1 MNVLVLTPDAVG
13 STLIQRLLTIYMQLN
28 QFDRPVI
35 NLHELSNG
43 IMRYFSP
50 EFNRELLGR
59 SKESW
64 GYHLSLEEI
73 TDLLRTTD
81 HYKVARLARIHIQA
95 REDSINDQLNFYNYL
110 DSNFYII
117 ACRRRNVFEYALSQT
132 INKITKKLNVYSA
145 DEKINVFYDLYKNK
159 ITLDL
164 EAFHGSLH
172 TYKLYLK
179 WCEDYF
185 TVGSYFYYDDDI
197 KNIESWILNL
207 PVFQSHAKKIT
218 WKETYDIDFW
228 DWNKCQYMYS
238 DLGSLALE
246 KQSNFQLL
254 GGSNVAST
262 VDKNISLARPRLVN
276 LLPTAQRE
284 FLSNNHEKFKAVN
297 TSIEKMRNL
306 GILASTVPIKKQTL
320 AEKIYMVKNI
330 EQCIEIYNTWAQDNS
345 DIASSLNIQDLM
357 SQAEQERIEY
367 TNTDSNTV
375 IKILKLS

>member
-28 QFDRPVI
+28 QFDRPVT

-43 IMRYFSP
+43 IMPYFSP

-64 GYHLSLEEI
+64 GYHQSLEEI
-73 TDLLRTTD
+73 ADLLRTTD
-81 HYKVARLARIHIQA
+81 HYKVARLAQYHIQA
-95 REDSINDQLNFYNYL
+95 RKDPKGDQLNFYNYL

-117 ACRRRNVFEYALSQT
+117 ACRRRSVFEYALSQS

-159 ITLDL
+159 ITLDPEAFFVSL
-164 EAFHGSLH
+164 EA
-172 TYKLYLK
+172 YRLYIK
-179 WCEDYF
+179 WSEDYF

-207 PVFQSHAKKIT
+207 PVFQSHSKKIT
-218 WKETYDIDFW
+218 WQDTYNMNFW
-228 DWNKCQYMYS
+228 DWNKCHYMYS
-238 DLGSLALE
+238 DIGSLALE
-246 KQSNFQLL
+246 NQNKFQALT
-254 GGSNVAST
+254 GPADTN
-262 VDKNISLARPRLVN
+262 KNITLAPRIVN
-276 LLPTAQRE
+276 LMPAEQRE
-284 FLSNNHEKFKAVN
+284 FLSNNLEKFKEVN
-297 TSIEKMRNL
+297 TSIEKMCDL

-330 EQCIEIYNTWAQDNS
+330 EQCMEIYNTWAQDNS

-357 SQAEQERIEY
+357 GQAEQERIEY
-367 TNTDSNTV
+367 TNIDSNTQ
-375 IKILKLS
+375 LLRY